1 MKDVLIYQP
10 FGDSAQAASF
20 IEGLEPKLREKLL
33 RQIIP
38 LPRMP
43 PSILREP
50 HYKHFTLER
59 YRSFYEVRAKN
70 GIAVR
75 IIFTILPG
83 GEVLL
88 LHGFLKKQSRDTMR
102 ALEQS
107 LRILAEFRS
116 HPELAVEYT
125 VPIAKVA
132 TEGDEKRNG
141 NSGRSE

>member
-1 MKDVLIYQP
+1 MKDVLVYQP
-10 FGDSAQAASF
+10 PGDPAQVAHF
-20 IEGLEPKLREKLL
+20 IEGLDTRLREKLL

-59 YRSFYEVRAKN
+59 YRVFYEVRAKN

-75 IIFTILPG
+75 IIFTILP
-83 GEVLL
+83 ERKILL
-88 LHGFLKKQSRDTMR
+88 LYGFSKRQSRDTMR

-107 LRILAEFRS
+107 VRILAEFRE
-116 HPELAVEYT
+116 HPEHAVEYKIKEE
-125 VPIAKVA
+125 PQ
-132 TEGDEKRNG
+132 
-141 NSGRSE
+141 

>member
-1 MKDVLIYQP
+1 MKDVLVYQLP
-10 FGDSAQAASF
+10 GTPAQAAQF

-59 YRSFYEVRAKN
+59 YRSLYEVRAKN

-75 IIFTILPG
+75 IIFTILPEG
-83 GEVLL
+83 RVLL
-88 LHGFLKKQSRDTMR
+88 LYGFSKRQSRDTMR
-102 ALEQS
+102 ALDQS
-107 LRILAEFRS
+107 LRILAAFRA
-116 HPELAVEYT
+116 HPEHAVEYKIKEE
-125 VPIAKVA
+125 P
-132 TEGDEKRNG
+132 
-141 NSGRSE
+141 S

>member
-1 MKDVLIYQP
+1 MKDVLIYHLP
-10 FGDSAQAASF
+10 DSPAQVSLF

-43 PSILREP
+43 PSVLREP

-75 IIFTILPG
+75 IIFTIL
-83 GEVLL
+83 LL
-88 LHGFLKKQSRDTMR
+88 YGFSKRQSRDTMR

-107 LRILAEFRS
+107 MRILAEFRE
-116 HPELAVEYT
+116 HPEHAVEYKIKEE
-125 VPIAKVA
+125 PK
-132 TEGDEKRNG
+132 
-141 NSGRSE
+141 

>member
-1 MKDVLIYQP
+1 MKNIFVYQP
-10 FGDSAQAASF
+10 SGRAPQVAAF
-20 IEGLEPKLREKLL
+20 IDGLEPKLREKLL

-59 YRSFYEVRAKN
+59 YRSLYEVRAKN

-75 IIFTILPG
+75 IIFTILPD
-83 GEVLL
+83 EKVLL
-88 LHGFLKKQSRDTMR
+88 LYGFSKRQSRDTMR

-107 LRILAEFRS
+107 LRILAEFRDY
-116 HPELAVEYT
+116 PEHAVEYKIKEEEHT
-125 VPIAKVA
+125 
-132 TEGDEKRNG
+132 
-141 NSGRSE
+141 

>member
-1 MKDVLIYQP
+1 MKDVLVYQP
-10 FGDSAQAASF
+10 TGDPAQVALF
-20 IEGLEPKLREKLL
+20 IEGLNTRLREKLL

-59 YRSFYEVRAKN
+59 YRVFYEVRAKN

-75 IIFTILPG
+75 IIFTILP
-83 GEVLL
+83 ERKILL
-88 LHGFLKKQSRDTMR
+88 LYGFSKRQSRDTMR

-107 LRILAEFRS
+107 VRILAEFRE
-116 HPELAVEYT
+116 HPEHAVEYK
-125 VPIAKVA
+125 IK
-132 TEGDEKRNG
+132 EE
-141 NSGRSE
+141 SQ

>member
-1 MKDVLIYQP
+1 MKDILVYQP
-10 FGDSAQAASF
+10 TGGPAQVALF
-20 IEGLEPKLREKLL
+20 IEGLAPKLREKLL

-50 HYKHFTLER
+50 YYKHFTLER

-75 IIFTILPG
+75 IIFMILPG
-83 GEVLL
+83 GQILL
-88 LHGFLKKQSRDTMR
+88 LNGFSKRQSRDTMR

-107 LRILAEFRS
+107 LRILAEFRV
-116 HPELAVEYT
+116 HPEHAVEYKIKEET
-125 VPIAKVA
+125 K
-132 TEGDEKRNG
+132 
-141 NSGRSE
+141 

>member
-1 MKDVLIYQP
+1 MKNIFVYRPSGRAPQV
-10 FGDSAQAASF
+10 AAF
-20 IEGLEPKLREKLL
+20 IDGLEPKLREKLL

-59 YRSFYEVRAKN
+59 YRSLYEVRAKN

-83 GEVLL
+83 EKVLL
-88 LHGFLKKQSRDTMR
+88 LYGFSKRQSRDTMR

-107 LRILAEFRS
+107 LRILAEFRDY
-116 HPELAVEYT
+116 PEHAVEYKIKEEEHT
-125 VPIAKVA
+125 
-132 TEGDEKRNG
+132 
-141 NSGRSE
+141 

>member
-1 MKDVLIYQP
+1 MKDVLVYQP
-10 FGDSAQAASF
+10 PGDPVQVALF
-20 IEGLEPKLREKLL
+20 IEGLDARLREKLL

-59 YRSFYEVRAKN
+59 YRVFYEVRAKN

-75 IIFTILPG
+75 IIFTILPEG
-83 GEVLL
+83 KILL
-88 LHGFLKKQSRDTMR
+88 LYGFSKRQSRDTMR

-107 LRILAEFRS
+107 MRILAAFRE
-116 HPELAVEYT
+116 HPEHAVEYKIKEE
-125 VPIAKVA
+125 PQ
-132 TEGDEKRNG
+132 
-141 NSGRSE
+141 

>member
-1 MKDVLIYQP
+1 MKDVLVYQP
-10 FGDSAQAASF
+10 PGDPAQVALF
-20 IEGLEPKLREKLL
+20 IEGLNTRLREKLL

-59 YRSFYEVRAKN
+59 YRVFYEVRAKN

-75 IIFTILPG
+75 IIFTILP
-83 GEVLL
+83 ERKILL
-88 LHGFLKKQSRDTMR
+88 LYGFSKRQSRDTMR

-107 LRILAEFRS
+107 VRILAEFRE
-116 HPELAVEYT
+116 HPEHAVEYK
-125 VPIAKVA
+125 IK
-132 TEGDEKRNG
+132 EE
-141 NSGRSE
+141 SQ

>member
-1 MKDVLIYQP
+1 MKDVFVYQSP
-10 FGDSAQAASF
+10 GNPAQVALF
-20 IEGLEPKLREKLL
+20 IDGLEPKLREKLL

-75 IIFTILPG
+75 IIFTILPEG
-83 GEVLL
+83 KVLL
-88 LHGFLKKQSRDTMR
+88 LYGFSKRQSRDTMR

-107 LRILAEFRS
+107 LRILAEFRN
-116 HPELAVEYT
+116 HPEYAVEYKIKEEE
-125 VPIAKVA
+125 PK
-132 TEGDEKRNG
+132 
-141 NSGRSE
+141 

>member
-1 MKDVLIYQP
+1 MKDILVYQP
-10 FGDSAQAASF
+10 TGDTAQVALF
-20 IEGLEPKLREKLL
+20 IEGLDPKLREKLL

-59 YRSFYEVRAKN
+59 YRSFYEVRAKS

-75 IIFTILPG
+75 IIFMILPG
-83 GEVLL
+83 GKILL
-88 LHGFLKKQSRDTMR
+88 LNGFSKRQSRDTMR

-107 LRILAEFRS
+107 LRILAEFRA
-116 HPELAVEYT
+116 HPEHAVEYK
-125 VPIAKVA
+125 I
-132 TEGDEKRNG
+132 KR
-141 NSGRSE
+141 EPK

>member
-1 MKDVLIYQP
+1 MKDILVYQP
-10 FGDSAQAASF
+10 PADPAQVSLF
-20 IEGLEPKLREKLL
+20 IDGLEPKLREKLL

-75 IIFTILPG
+75 IIFTILPEG
-83 GEVLL
+83 KVLL
-88 LHGFLKKQSRDTMR
+88 LYGFSKRQSRDTMR

-116 HPELAVEYT
+116 YPEYAVEYKIKEE
-125 VPIAKVA
+125 PK
-132 TEGDEKRNG
+132 
-141 NSGRSE
+141 

>member
-1 MKDVLIYQP
+1 MKDVLVYQP
-10 FGDSAQAASF
+10 PGDPAQVALF
-20 IEGLEPKLREKLL
+20 IEGLNTRLREKLL

-59 YRSFYEVRAKN
+59 YRVFYEVRAKN

-75 IIFTILPG
+75 IIFTILPEG
-83 GEVLL
+83 KTLL
-88 LHGFLKKQSRDTMR
+88 LYGFSKRQSRDTMR

-107 LRILAEFRS
+107 MRILAAFRG
-116 HPELAVEYT
+116 HPAHAVE
-125 VPIAKVA
+125 
-132 TEGDEKRNG
+132 
-141 NSGRSE
+141 

>member
-1 MKDVLIYQP
+1 MKDILVYRP
-10 FGDSAQAASF
+10 TGDPAQVALF
-20 IEGLEPKLREKLL
+20 IEGLDPKLREKLL

-59 YRSFYEVRAKN
+59 YRSFYEVRAKS

-75 IIFTILPG
+75 IIFMILPG
-83 GEVLL
+83 GKILL
-88 LHGFLKKQSRDTMR
+88 LNGFSKRQSRDTMR

-107 LRILAEFRS
+107 LRILAEFRA
-116 HPELAVEYT
+116 HPEHAVEYK

-132 TEGDEKRNG
+132 TEDDEKRNG
-141 NSGRSE
+141 NSGRGE

>member
-1 MKDVLIYQP
+1 MKDVLVYQSP
-10 FGDSAQAASF
+10 GSTAQVALF
-20 IEGLEPKLREKLL
+20 IEGLAPKLREKLL

-59 YRSFYEVRAKN
+59 YRSLYEVRAKG

-75 IIFTILPG
+75 IVFTILPG
-83 GEVLL
+83 GRILL
-88 LHGFLKKQSRDTMR
+88 LCGFVKKQSRDTMR

-107 LRILAEFRS
+107 LGILSELRN
-116 HPELAVEYT
+116 HPEYAVEYKIKEEE
-125 VPIAKVA
+125 PQ
-132 TEGDEKRNG
+132 
-141 NSGRSE
+141 

>member
-1 MKDVLIYQP
+1 MKDVLVYQSP
-10 FGDSAQAASF
+10 DSTAQAALF
-20 IEGLEPKLREKLL
+20 IEGLAPKLREKLL

-59 YRSFYEVRAKN
+59 YRSLYEVRAKG

-83 GEVLL
+83 GRILL
-88 LHGFLKKQSRDTMR
+88 LCGFVKKQSRDTMR

-107 LRILAEFRS
+107 LGILSELRD
-116 HPELAVEYT
+116 HPEYAVEYKIKEEE
-125 VPIAKVA
+125 PQ
-132 TEGDEKRNG
+132 
-141 NSGRSE
+141 